1 MDEGRELPGWALD
14 EVRYPSI
21 AAGRIFAD
29 QVLMRAR
36 RRLAEIPGHRSDA
49 MASFVLGSV
58 GRGEASAQSD
68 LDVAFIFD
76 RRHLD
81 PKDAIALRRRCM
93 LQLRRDFDVPEKTF
107 VRPIEIGELCQ
118 KIGGMYDTNEQLT
131 YRALV
136 LTEGQWLHNSEM
148 AKRFTQQIFSAYTRP
163 LTSRGKFLS
172 CLANDLHRYYRTLC
186 VDYRFKVE
194 EQAKPW
200 AIRALK
206 LRYSRKLWHLSNLA
220 LQCWFVDR
228 FQEEGSAQGKVLLA
242 RLADTPLEKLSFV
255 ARHFDAEDLLDPLV
269 SAYEIYLLMVSDK
282 VTREE
287 LRCLEYPER
296 RSLES
301 YVILREN
308 AERFDEAC
316 AQWFDRL
323 MEHCRSYL
331 LRYCV
336 F

>member
-1 MDEGRELPGWALD
+1 MTLGEAGFDLD
-14 EVRYPSI
+14 EERFGSI
-21 AAGRIFAD
+21 ASGRAHAD
-29 QVLMRAR
+29 RVLMRAR
-36 RRLAEIPGHRSDA
+36 RCLAEMTGHRSEA

-58 GRGEASAQSD
+58 GRGEASEQSD
-68 LDVAFIFD
+68 LDVAFIYD
-76 RRHLD
+76 RKNLD
-81 PKDAIALRRRCM
+81 PQDAIRIRQRCVAV
-93 LQLRRDFDVPEKTF
+93 LRRDFDVPEKTF

-136 LTEGQWLHNSEM
+136 LTEGQWLHNSQM
-148 AKRFTQQIFSAYTRP
+148 AQRFTERIFSAYTRP

-220 LQCWFVDR
+220 LQCWFVDQY
-228 FQEEGSAQGKVLLA
+228 QEEGSSQGAALLA
-242 RLADTPLEKLSFV
+242 RLSQTPLQKLHFV
-255 ARHFDAEDLLDPLV
+255 AEHFSCSELLDPLL
-269 SAYEIYLLMVSDK
+269 SAYEMYLFMASDK
-282 VTREE
+282 AIRDE
-287 LRCLEYPER
+287 LR
-296 RSLES
+296 SLD
-301 YVILREN
+301 YALRNDSQTYISLRDN

-316 AQWFDRL
+316 GQWFDRL
-323 MEHCRSYL
+323 MQHCRGYL
-331 LRYCV
+331 LRYYV